1 MDIDNPVFH
10 PRECKIIETDT
21 AQHMKSSIPLLNV
34 LLASMEKKNQLMH
47 KAIRYVKSKKE
58 SEVELNTIKL

>member
-34 LLASMEKKNQLMH
+34 LLASMEKKKIN
-47 KAIRYVKSKKE
+47 SC
-58 SEVELNTIKL
+58 IKP